1 MPITICRATTIRIAY
16 GGIAISAIAAVGLA
30 FQQGAIGTKEI
41 ATAVLALL
49 GTFLGA
55 TFAFRLNQ
63 DKEEKKLHKERRE
76 ALNRAMFV
84 LARQANAVRQLK
96 NDYDKYTDPIERAI
110 NLPALKPP
118 SYADLVHNFADLD
131 FLLELSDPNVL
142 LRLTVEQERFQ
153 QVIESVNV
161 RNEFY
166 VAEFQPRLAAAA
178 LHGELT
184 STHTLSVLLG
194 KRIFEGT
201 LNGANIAY
209 EHICASDISIP
220 EMQKALHSASKEIY
234 PGFKFVTY
242 AGSV

>member
-1 MPITICRATTIRIAY
+1 MPLPITRATTVRIAY
-16 GGIAISAIAAVGLA
+16 GGIAIAATVVVALA
-30 FQQGAIGTKEI
+30 FQQGAIGAKEI
-41 ATAVLALL
+41 AMAVLALL

-84 LARQANAVRQLK
+84 LARQANAVHQLK
-96 NDYDKYTDPIERAI
+96 RDYEKFTDPIERAI

-118 SYADLVHNFADLD
+118 SYSDLVHNFADLD
-131 FLLELSDPNVL
+131 FLLESADPNIL

-153 QVIESVNV
+153 QVIESINM

-166 VAEFQPRLAAAA
+166 VNEFQPKLAAVA
-178 LHGELT
+178 LNGKLT
-184 STHTLSVLLG
+184 SAHELSVHLG
-194 KRIFEGT
+194 ERIFDGT
-201 LNGANIAY
+201 VNGATIAY

-220 EMQKALHSASKEIY
+220 QMQNALLSAAKQIY
-234 PGFKFVTY
+234 PGCKFVTY
-242 AGSV
+242 AKAV